1 MAVEWAIYYADGSRY
16 TSDDGRPEHTPPTGV
31 QVILVREGRCGRRV
45 LKVADYYI
53 WSQSLG
59 RWIEAQ
65 DAAAVVLRAMR
76 EPVLVRA
83 GEYLREAD
91 FERILIA
98 AHNDPDL
105 PAVPSAEPPHPAWGE

>member
-1 MAVEWAIYYADGSRY
+1 MVVDWVIYYADGRRV
-16 TSDDGRPEHTPPTGV
+16 TSKDCAPEDTPVTGV
-31 QVILVREGRCGRRV
+31 QVILIRDGRHGRRV
-45 LKVADYYI
+45 LKMADYYV
-53 WSQSLG
+53 WSASLG
-59 RWIEAQ
+59 RWL
-65 DAAAVVLRAMR
+65 DCLDSAAVVLRAMR

-105 PAVPSAEPPHPAWGE
+105 PSVSTADPPHPAWRE